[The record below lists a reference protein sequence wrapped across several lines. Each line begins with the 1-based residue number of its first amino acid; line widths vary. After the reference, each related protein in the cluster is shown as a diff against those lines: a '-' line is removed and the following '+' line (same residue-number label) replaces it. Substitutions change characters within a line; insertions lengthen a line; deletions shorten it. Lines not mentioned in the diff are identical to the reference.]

1 MALFSHSGVVEAE
14 GTLGMELMLE
24 VNPLMC
30 QVRSYHQNGILETTT
45 LLKTLKPH

>member
-1 MALFSHSGVVEAE
+1 MALFCHSGVVEAE

-45 LLKTLKPH
+45 AETALKL